1 MKTRLIVLENKKCP
15 WFIGNALPE
24 RRKDGSIQ
32 YIGYSIENT
41 ISSSFIGD
49 IGTENYFYIK

>member
-1 MKTRLIVLENKKCP
+1 MKTRLIVLENKKRP

-24 RRKDGSIQ
+24 RRKDGSIR

-41 ISSSFIGD
+41 LSFSFIGNH
-49 IGTENYFYIK
+49 GTENYFYIK